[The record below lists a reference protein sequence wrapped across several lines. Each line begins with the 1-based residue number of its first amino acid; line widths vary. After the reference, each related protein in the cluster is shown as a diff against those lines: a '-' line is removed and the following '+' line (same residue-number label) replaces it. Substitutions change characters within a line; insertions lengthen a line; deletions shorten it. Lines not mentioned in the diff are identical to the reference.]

1 VAIGDNLAM
10 PETAERAP
18 ERAPDLRE
26 RLRGVLPEDVHQ
38 RRRLVAILGALGVV
52 VLVVVLVLVLS
63 GGGDTPPSTDAA
75 KVVPANALV
84 FLNLSTDGSR
94 VGVKRALAAAGR
106 LPSFRPAQQALARR
120 LGTRRGPVNFAR
132 DIRPWLG
139 NEVALA
145 VLPTGSSVSESEI
158 VLDVSDRNKA
168 ETFIDRTAGGSGH
181 IKYKGVD
188 IRRYGAVSTA
198 FVSGDL
204 VIAPENVIRVAID
217 LSQGRGRTLAN
228 ESLFQKAYAGLP
240 AGRALDVFVSRDGVH
255 RLLAPQGGI
264 LGLAGTLVDQPA
276 LSAVGAAVS
285 ADGAKADLTVHTV
298 LDPALA
304 KASPR
309 GFKPFSPKLLSN
321 VPSGALAY
329 LGVAGLDRAAGR
341 LLGLAGATG
350 VNGAG
355 LTQLAQGARATL
367 EKQAGVDLDRDV
379 LAVLRGETALFI
391 LPAVPAPTLALVAQT
406 PDEKRTRVALAKLQV
421 PLARLFAVPARGAG
435 QAPTFQDRNV
445 GGIDAFQL
453 RLSPTV
459 ELDYAVF
466 DGKLVIA
473 TSLAGIR
480 RIKEI
485 KGSLDSD
492 AAFKSVLGDRPSPV
506 TSLVFLDFGQLLAL
520 GERTGLGQDPAYL
533 AVRDDLSRVRAVGM
547 ATTAG
552 TNETTAEISIAL
564 K

>member
-1 VAIGDNLAM
+1 M
-10 PETAERAP
+10 PETVERAP
-18 ERAPDLRE
+18 ERPALRE
-26 RLRGVLPEDVHQ
+26 RLRGALPDDVHQ
-38 RRRLVAILGALGVV
+38 RRRLVALLGLLAVV
-52 VLVVVLVLVLS
+52 VVVVVLVLVLA
-63 GGGDTPPSTDAA
+63 GGGDTAPSTNAA
-75 KVVPANALV
+75 KVVPGNALV

-94 VGVKRALAAAGR
+94 EGVKRALATAGR

-132 DIRPWLG
+132 DVRPWLG

-145 VLPTGSSVSESEI
+145 VLPTNTPVSQSEI
-158 VLDVSDRNKA
+158 VLDVSDRDKA
-168 ETFIDRTAGGSGH
+168 EKFIDSTAGGSGTV
-181 IKYKGVD
+181 KDKGVE

-198 FVSGDL
+198 FIAGDL
-204 VIAPENVIRVAID
+204 VIAPENVIREAIS
-217 LSQGRGRTLAN
+217 LSQGHGQTLAKA
-228 ESLFQKAYAGLP
+228 SLFAKAYDGLP
-240 AGRALDVFVSRDGVH
+240 AGRVLDVYVSRDGVH
-255 RLLAPQGGI
+255 RLLAPQGGV

-276 LSAVGAAVS
+276 LSAVGASLS
-285 ADGAKADLTVHTV
+285 AQDAQAKLTVHTV

-304 KASPR
+304 KATP
-309 GFKPFSPKLLSN
+309 GFKPFSPQLLSD
-321 VPSGALAY
+321 VPSGTLAY

-355 LTQLAQGARATL
+355 VAQLAQNARATL
-367 EKQAGVDLDRDV
+367 EKRAGVDLDRDV
-379 LAVLRGETALFI
+379 ISVLKAETALFI

-406 PDEKRTRVALAKLQV
+406 PDEKRTRAALAKLQV
-421 PLARLFAVPARGAG
+421 PLARLFAPPSSGAG

-459 ELDYAVF
+459 EFDYAVF

-473 TSLAGIR
+473 TSLAGIQ
-480 RIKEI
+480 RIKGI
-485 KGSLDSD
+485 KSSLKDD
-492 AAFKSVLGDRPSPV
+492 PAFTSVLGDRPSTV
-506 TSLVFLDFGQLLAL
+506 TSLVFLDFAQLLAL

-552 TNETTAEISIAL
+552 KNETTAEISIAL